1 MSDLVAVVIVVLAAS
16 RLNIAL
22 YSFHH
27 MCLISLLCWFNEYL
41 VLLVAS
47 PNSCKNDLPT
57 LPHLAPREKL
67 VGWPMGRWSSD
78 CTRLH
83 RMQRLQGQSEAVP
96 GCSQREEEDHAWFR
110 WTPAKGAQLYLVGAP
125 DLEMEAWAF
134 CWLQEGSQPLWSS
147 SLLRW
152 DALPAGWKVPRFG

>member
-57 LPHLAPREKL
+57 LPHLAPKETL
-67 VGWPMGRWSSD
+67 VGWPMALFSTDFPW
-78 CTRLH
+78 LH
-83 RMQRLQGQSEAVP
+83 RVQNLQGQSEVAP
-96 GCSQREEEDHAWFR
+96 GCSQREETTRASFR
-110 WTPAKGAQLYLVGAP
+110 RRAAKGAQL
-125 DLEMEAWAF
+125 
-134 CWLQEGSQPLWSS
+134 
-147 SLLRW
+147 
-152 DALPAGWKVPRFG
+152 

>member
-57 LPHLAPREKL
+57 LQQLALKEKL
-67 VGWPMGRWSSD
+67 VGWPMARFSTD
-78 CTRLH
+78 YKRHH
-83 RMQRLQGQSEAVP
+83 RMQRLQEQSEAAP
-96 GCSQREEEDHAWFR
+96 GCSQREEGAHA
-110 WTPAKGAQLYLVGAP
+110 
-125 DLEMEAWAF
+125 
-134 CWLQEGSQPLWSS
+134 
-147 SLLRW
+147 
-152 DALPAGWKVPRFG
+152 

>member
-47 PNSCKNDLPT
+47 PNSCKNDLPI
-57 LPHLAPREKL
+57 LPHLALKERL
-67 VGWPMGRWSSD
+67 VGWPMALLATD
-78 CTRLH
+78 CQRLH
-83 RMQRLQGQSEAVP
+83 RLQNLQGQSEVAP
-96 GCSQREEEDHAWFR
+96 GCYEREETTRASFR
-110 WTPAKGAQLYLVGAP
+110 RRAAKGAQLALVAVADLQVDAGA
-125 DLEMEAWAF
+125 
-134 CWLQEGSQPLWSS
+134 
-147 SLLRW
+147 
-152 DALPAGWKVPRFG
+152 

>member
-27 MCLISLLCWFNEYL
+27 VCLISLFFWFNQYL

-57 LPHLAPREKL
+57 LQQLLLKEKL
-67 VGWPMGRWSSD
+67 VGWAMARFSTD
-78 CTRLH
+78 YKRHH
-83 RMQRLQGQSEAVP
+83 RMQNLQSKSEAGH
-96 GCSQREEEDHAWFR
+96 GCSQRAEAAGASFR
-110 WTPAKGAQLYLVGAP
+110 RRAAKGAQLYLVAVA
-125 DLEMEAWAF
+125 DLQVDAEA
-134 CWLQEGSQPLWSS
+134 
-147 SLLRW
+147 
-152 DALPAGWKVPRFG
+152 

>member
-27 MCLISLLCWFNEYL
+27 MCLISLFFWFNQYL

-47 PNSCKNDLPT
+47 PNSCKNGVPT
-57 LPHLAPREKL
+57 LPHLALKEKL

-78 CTRLH
+78 CKRHH
-83 RMQRLQGQSEAVP
+83 RMQRLQGQSEAAP
-96 GCSQREEEDHAWFR
+96 GCSQREEGAHA
-110 WTPAKGAQLYLVGAP
+110 
-125 DLEMEAWAF
+125 
-134 CWLQEGSQPLWSS
+134 
-147 SLLRW
+147 
-152 DALPAGWKVPRFG
+152 